1 MENQR
6 EITEND
12 SHIKQEE
19 IVRPPTEWLHLFML
33 QMAAAQNPFSIY
45 NRFYQQTAEAAAKNL
60 KKEEI
65 THTRPLNWENSQIS
79 SANNLSFGSQSFE
92 KPHRSENNFYIEK
105 ETNKSDFIQEE
116 SHIKGFVP
124 CKKKPITP
132 PEVVLE
138 NIDEIKSEL
147 SRSSIKI
154 KKVEKSEIGSKR
166 NKKSATTTYPSKNIL
181 KILGNTVITKILRK
195 DFRDKS
201 VIPKSLLQKK
211 GNLNYPQ
218 KWEDEAS
225 LHAFQEWIKEK
236 NFMVVYGNIYVF
248 KEIWSFNCDPK
259 LNWKEAHFRWALRNI
274 TLYFLENESYENII
288 FEKNIKKGSAYII
301 EYLKKI
307 PRLLHG
313 IDLPDNFNSLG
324 GGIKK
329 FVVEEK

>member
-1 MENQR
+1 MEENQK
-6 EITEND
+6 ENNENE
-12 SHIKQEE
+12 SNIKKEE
-19 IVRPPTEWLHLFML
+19 IVRPSHLEWVNLFFHLVAT
-33 QMAAAQNPFSIY
+33 QAPFSLY
-45 NRFYQQTAEAAAKNL
+45 NRLYQQTTDNTAKNI

-65 THTRPLNWENSQIS
+65 THIIPSNRENSQFLS
-79 SANNLSFGSQSFE
+79 SNNFSLSSQNFE
-92 KPHRSENNFYIEK
+92 KSFRPESISYLEK
-105 ETNKSDFIQEE
+105 ETTKTDTNQEE
-116 SHIKGFVP
+116 SHMKGFVP
-124 CKKKPITP
+124 CKKKLCPP
-132 PEVVLE
+132 PEIIPE
-138 NIDEIKSEL
+138 KIDEIASEL

-154 KKVEKSEIGSKR
+154 KKLDKTDISSKR

-218 KWEDEAS
+218 QWEDQAS
-225 LHAFQEWIKEK
+225 LHDFQEWIKEK

-259 LNWKEAHFRWALRNI
+259 LNWRETHFRWVLRNI

-329 FVVEEK
+329 FVVE